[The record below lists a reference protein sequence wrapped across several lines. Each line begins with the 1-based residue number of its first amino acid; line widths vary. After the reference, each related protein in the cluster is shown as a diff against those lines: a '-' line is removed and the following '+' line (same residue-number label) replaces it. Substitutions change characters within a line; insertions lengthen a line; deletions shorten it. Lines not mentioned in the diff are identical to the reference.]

1 MHLQRQTLDQE
12 SHCLVYRLR
21 IDLMVI
27 IHDQDEAVWNSRDLV
42 EQNHHDLFYRRW
54 LRHPEHPQHFEAEI
68 RIHRLQSGR

>member
-1 MHLQRQTLDQE
+1 
-12 SHCLVYRLR
+12 
-21 IDLMVI
+21 MVI